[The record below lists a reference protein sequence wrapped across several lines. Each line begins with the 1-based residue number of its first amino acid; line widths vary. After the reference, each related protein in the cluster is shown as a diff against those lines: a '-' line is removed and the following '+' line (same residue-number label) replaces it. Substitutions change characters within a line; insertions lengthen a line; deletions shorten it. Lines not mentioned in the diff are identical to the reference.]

1 MELKRRDSWDQG
13 VYEVVLGPG
22 ERLNVHSVHG
32 NFTVD
37 RREKD
42 MNVFTVVEDE
52 NGIPERIEM
61 GTFQEGKF
69 KKPQG

>member
-1 MELKRRDSWDQG
+1 MELKRREGWDQG

-37 RREKD
+37 RRDKD
-42 MNVFTVVEDE
+42 MNVFTIVEDE

-61 GTFQEGKF
+61 GSFKDGKY
-69 KKPQG
+69 KKAQG